1 MFTETTVTNK
11 IQVTPKQ
18 LLELKTIKHW
28 AIENIKYYEKCMV
41 TGSSIKNGVLNQQ
54 YLVAIFVNCNQDEA
68 IAEKHKIYQYNEEN
82 NHNFILRLVICGHE
96 DCYSDLNG
104 GVDL

>member
-28 AIENIKYYEKCMV
+28 AIENIKYYEKCYFTMLL
-41 TGSSIKNGVLNQQ
+41 TSLPT
-54 YLVAIFVNCNQDEA
+54 LTEHRTF
-68 IAEKHKIYQYNEEN
+68 
-82 NHNFILRLVICGHE
+82 
-96 DCYSDLNG
+96 
-104 GVDL
+104 